1 MSKIVR
7 HSYGIKSDRDE
18 LELNRQSYA
27 DRKRRD
33 DEKFNKGVNDRIAV
47 KESRTSEETF
57 VRNTLDRD
65 TLQRKAGIVSNTILA
80 QGKSFV
86 FKSLVTE
93 CFKDALWLDEYFVTE
108 NSQRFDELVSEYVD
122 EHGGFAMLEAA
133 VKANPKVAILREMKK
148 VCEATAK
155 GTTTRIIRDMN
166 DNPELA
172 EFQVFEMNEEEK
184 DELYGKRAEL
194 SLDKLADLVKTKVL
208 TVVKDERDRQ
218 SKEKELLDDLEAKAK
233 SVTDEGGTVKESTR
247 MGESRIKESTLFNS
261 IFQNSL
267 YEATVAVKEHFVSE
281 EEEDDDDEEGFDS
294 NLTTNKLNG
303 AAPTSDQFTSP
314 VRLDVDMDL
323 IMCEAVTY
331 YTLMELTHTMCLESF
346 QRADIQRMS
355 HKMLNR
361 K

>member
-27 DRKRRD
+27 DRKRRS
-33 DEKFNKGVNDRIAV
+33 DEVFNKGVNARIAV
-47 KESRTSEETF
+47 KESSMPQENF

-65 TLQRKAGIVSNTILA
+65 VLQRKALAASNVILE
-80 QGKSFV
+80 QGKTFI

-93 CFKDALWLDEYFVTE
+93 CFKDALWLDGYFVTE

-122 EHGGFAMLEAA
+122 EHGGFAMLESA
-133 VKANPKVAILREMKK
+133 VKNNPKVAILKEMKK
-148 VCEATAK
+148 VCETAAK
-155 GTTTRIIRDMN
+155 TTATRIIRDMN
-166 DNPELA
+166 ENPELS

-218 SKEKELLDDLEAKAK
+218 SREKELLEDLEAKAK
-233 SVTDEGGTVKESTR
+233 AVTDEGGTVKESTR
-247 MGESRIKESTLFNS
+247 MGESKIKESTLFNS
-261 IFQNSL
+261 ILQNSL
-267 YEATVAVKEHFVSE
+267 YEATLAVKEHFVPE
-281 EEEDDDDEEGFDS
+281 DEDDDGEEENFDS
-294 NLTTNKLNG
+294 DLTSKKLNG
-303 AAPTSDQFTSP
+303 TLTTTDDYTSP
-314 VRLDVDMDL
+314 VRMDVDMDL

-331 YTLMELTHTMCLESF
+331 YTLMELTHTMCLETF
-346 QRADIQRMS
+346 KRDDIQRMS